1 MSQQEKINAFLNG
14 QAFAVVGASDDRK
27 KFGNK
32 VYRLY
37 KRLGKAVYPVNPNAR
52 TVEGDQAYPDL
63 HALPE
68 SVHGVSIITPPK
80 VTETII
86 DQAISAGIEHIWMQP
101 GAESDAGI
109 QRAEQA
115 GLNVIAGGACIL
127 AEHGFVDDE

>member
-1 MSQQEKINAFLNG
+1 MSDREAISAFLDG
-14 QAFAVVGASDDRK
+14 ETFAVAGASDDRS

-63 HALPE
+63 TSLPE
-68 SVHGVSIITPPK
+68 AVHGVSIITPPK
-80 VTETII
+80 ITESIVE
-86 DQAISAGIEHIWMQP
+86 QAIAAGVQHIWMQP
-101 GAESDAGI
+101 GAERDAAI
-109 QRAEQA
+109 ERAEGA